1 MGENIMKPWEMNWDN
16 TNETKTED
24 IKPWEKKWD
33 TGNSTD
39 FNVKNYNGTS
49 LIGEAGEDAKP
60 YSKMDLFL
68 KNLFTF
74 DVKTGAEVEERQ
86 ANNPR
91 IQALEKVR
99 ADGFDDVKWGEV
111 GKSLVRGSLELGKS
125 ATASPLKIY
134 GDWSMDERDTS
145 LMTPQELKDVKYNN
159 FKAQAYI
166 KTGEYIEKLWDMGL
180 KAEWLKEDEE
190 TFKGSFVENPS
201 MTRVLSL
208 GASAIPSI
216 AFFGGTAKI
225 TGSRKAASILL
236 AGADNDDLYFEARE
250 AGESQNKAL
259 GLYATGTA
267 GTAILEKYGFDQIF
281 NQRVTAPLSKRIMS
295 ATLSEGFTE
304 GFQTAY
310 QNAVKKY
317 GYDDTQDLFE
327 GVIES
332 VIAGALS
339 GGAISTADA
348 GYVKLQNA
356 RGKLKDKGATDEAL
370 DMMQEELARELSYH
384 RDTIEPMFQSKITES
399 LNNLEKFVKD
409 NEGTAEAQKA
419 LKTKAEL
426 EEVYNLVNKSLVDN
440 GVNAE
445 VANADAKVW
454 QGIALWGSQ
463 ETGLS
468 PMEYINQRMP
478 KVQKKRLADFLNER
492 ERRIATG
499 NESELEI
506 LRQDINRLKK
516 GVSRKASKGLR
527 LSQFIKQ
534 QGGINDDRGDIK
546 SMGASVGLLNKNGI
560 SLDEATF
567 KAWEAGYIQST
578 ERPEINQLLDL
589 LSDDLGNH
597 PVYSF
602 EDKTTEDNRQY
613 YLALEQAL
621 YEAGA
626 DINKDSLEVINEKLK
641 AYEKTLPKEE
651 VIELDDFIPFQ
662 GGETKLNMSS
672 ALPQNIANKE
682 VNVVRVDDSN
692 IVDERTLRAKIQNLI
707 NNRASQE
714 TSDGALLSFINNV
727 WVENKGKQR
736 VAKHIAHSSLSGQQ
750 NSRSAA
756 VDDILSLLRESAFV
770 EASEENKGKN
780 DYDKVLRFYVPIQI
794 NNGDIY
800 PVRIVALHKKGEQSV
815 KLTGDVY
822 DVILED
828 KGVIKNQATHTNSAK
843 NKSTSALEGQP
854 DKISIANLLKNIKG
868 VDKTLYRESY
878 NPRKDIPSV
887 RGGWTKDTFFF
898 QFIKIPFYTIRC

>member
-1 MGENIMKPWEMNWDN
+1 MAEFSFTPDVEAPN
-16 TNETKTED
+16 TDDLEFSFTPDKGQET
-24 IKPWEKKWD
+24 
-33 TGNSTD
+33 TD

-190 TFKGSFVENPS
+190 TFRGSFVENPS

-216 AFFGGTAKI
+216 GFFGGAAKI

-327 GVIES
+327 GVVES

-426 EEVYNLVNKSLVDN
+426 EELVRNCSPTWVTQN
-440 GVNAE
+440 GV
-445 VANADAKVW
+445 D
-454 QGIALWGSQ
+454 GCLF
-463 ETGLS
+463 TG
-468 PMEYINQRMP
+468 
-478 KVQKKRLADFLNER
+478 
-492 ERRIATG
+492 
-499 NESELEI
+499 
-506 LRQDINRLKK
+506 
-516 GVSRKASKGLR
+516 
-527 LSQFIKQ
+527 
-534 QGGINDDRGDIK
+534 
-546 SMGASVGLLNKNGI
+546 KNGNTIFLPVTGFKDVTTVI
-560 SLDEATF
+560 SAENF
-567 KAWEAGYIQST
+567 GHYRSST
-578 ERPEINQLLDL
+578 M
-589 LSDDLGNH
+589 
-597 PVYSF
+597 F
-602 EDKTTEDNRQY
+602 EDEFRS
-613 YLALEQAL
+613 
-621 YEAGA
+621 YELSIAKRGRYVDYNYRMSGYA
-626 DINKDSLEVINEKLK
+626 VRPVLK
-641 AYEKTLPKEE
+641 
-651 VIELDDFIPFQ
+651 I
-662 GGETKLNMSS
+662 
-672 ALPQNIANKE
+672 
-682 VNVVRVDDSN
+682 
-692 IVDERTLRAKIQNLI
+692 
-707 NNRASQE
+707 
-714 TSDGALLSFINNV
+714 
-727 WVENKGKQR
+727 ENK
-736 VAKHIAHSSLSGQQ
+736 
-750 NSRSAA
+750 
-756 VDDILSLLRESAFV
+756 
-770 EASEENKGKN
+770 
-780 DYDKVLRFYVPIQI
+780 
-794 NNGDIY
+794 
-800 PVRIVALHKKGEQSV
+800 
-815 KLTGDVY
+815 
-822 DVILED
+822 
-828 KGVIKNQATHTNSAK
+828 
-843 NKSTSALEGQP
+843 
-854 DKISIANLLKNIKG
+854 
-868 VDKTLYRESY
+868 
-878 NPRKDIPSV
+878 
-887 RGGWTKDTFFF
+887 
-898 QFIKIPFYTIRC
+898 